1 MHEKIISR
9 PDQSGSNSCAA
20 IIVAAGSGVRAAS
33 TSKFASRQAS
43 PFGHDDFGHDDFGH
57 DNFAINNFG
66 NDLPKQFW
74 RLGDK
79 PVIAHA
85 FDYFHHHP
93 AIAAI
98 ILVVA
103 EPFIPHMAD
112 ILPETQKPVHL
123 VAGGAT
129 RQDSVHAGLIALA
142 GLKNCLNI
150 DYVAIH
156 DAARPLIPADLLG
169 GLIAAIDNSN
179 DGKQINEIIGAVPVL
194 PLSDSIKTIDKDN
207 SHDNPTSR
215 RGLISGGLI
224 TGGIDRSQLAA
235 AQTPQLFR
243 RDIITKL
250 HDDFAGKGGFTD
262 DCSLAEAAGFKITM
276 IDGAKQLM
284 KLTDADDFAMLSH
297 RVAADSAMPN
307 YQQQTDDSSM
317 TETRFG
323 TGFDVHKFSDKAGPI
338 WLGGIKLD
346 SDRRMLAHSDGD
358 VGLHALCDAIFGAL
372 ADGDIGDHFPPSDPQ
387 WQNADS
393 TIFLDFATKRVLARG
408 GRIMNLDLT
417 FICETPKIGP
427 HRDAIRSRIAEIC
440 GISIDRV
447 SVKATTS
454 EGLGFTGRGEGIA
467 AQASASITLPA
478 SPDQNLPDDTAK

>member
-1 MHEKIISR
+1 MQETIISR
-9 PDQSGSNSCAA
+9 PDQSGSNSRAA
-20 IIVAAGSGVRAAS
+20 IIVAAGSGVRAAN
-33 TSKFASRQAS
+33 TSKFSARQDS
-43 PFGHDDFGHDDFGH
+43 SYEHN
-57 DNFAINNFG
+57 NFEPDNFG

-74 RLGDK
+74 QLGDK
-79 PVIAHA
+79 PVIAHS

-98 ILVVA
+98 ILVLA
-103 EPFIPHMAD
+103 EPYIPHMAN
-112 ILPETQKPVHL
+112 ILPKTQKPVHL

-129 RQDSVHAGLIALA
+129 RQDSVHAGLTALA
-142 GLKNCLNI
+142 GLKNCKNI

-156 DAARPLIPADLLG
+156 DAARPLIPADLLNS
-169 GLIAAIDNSN
+169 LIAATGNN
-179 DGKQINEIIGAVPVL
+179 KDGKLKNEIIGAVPVL
-194 PLSDSIKTIDKDN
+194 PLADSIKTFDKDN
-207 SHDNPTSR
+207 SHVNPTNSH
-215 RGLISGGLI
+215 GLISGGLV
-224 TGGIDRSQLAA
+224 TGGIDRSQLVA

-250 HDDFAGKGGFTD
+250 HDDFVGKGNFTD

-276 IDGAKQLM
+276 VDGAKQLM

-297 RVAADSAMPN
+297 LVAADSAAQQ
-307 YQQQTDDSSM
+307 YQQQTDDNSM

-323 TGFDVHKFSDKAGPI
+323 TGFDVHKFSDEAGPI
-338 WLGGIKLD
+338 WLGGIKLV
-346 SDRRMLAHSDGD
+346 SDRRILAHSDGD

-372 ADGDIGDHFPPSDPQ
+372 ADGDIGSHFPPSDPQ
-387 WQNADS
+387 WENADS

-408 GRIMNLDLT
+408 GHILNLDLT

-427 HRDAIRSRIAEIC
+427 HRNAIRSRIAEIC

-478 SPDQNLPDDTAK
+478 PSNQNLPDNSAK

>member
-1 MHEKIISR
+1 MQEKIISR

-33 TSKFASRQAS
+33 ISKFTARQDS
-43 PFGHDDFGHDDFGH
+43 PFGHDNFKP
-57 DNFAINNFG
+57 DNFGLKNFE

-74 RLGDK
+74 QLGDK

-103 EPFIPHMAD
+103 EPFIPYVAD

-129 RQDSVHAGLIALA
+129 RQDSVHAGLTAFA
-142 GLKNCLNI
+142 GLKNCQNI

-156 DAARPLIPADLLG
+156 DAARPLIPADLLDN
-169 GLIAAIDNSN
+169 LIAAIGNNN
-179 DGKQINEIIGAVPVL
+179 DDKLKNEIIGAVPVL
-194 PLSDSIKTIDKDN
+194 PLADSIKTIDRNN
-207 SHDNPTSR
+207 SHNNQTNS
-215 RGLISGGLI
+215 RGLISDGLI

-243 RDIITKL
+243 RDVITRL

-297 RVAADSAMPN
+297 LVAADSAAQE
-307 YQQQTDDSSM
+307 YRQQTYDNSM

-323 TGFDVHKFSDKAGPI
+323 TGFDVHKFSDEAGPI
-338 WLGGIKLD
+338 WLGGIKLE

-372 ADGDIGDHFPPSDPQ
+372 ADGDIGAHFPPPDPQ
-387 WQNADS
+387 WQDADS

-408 GRIMNLDLT
+408 GRILNLDLT

-427 HRDAIRSRIAEIC
+427 HRDAMRHRIAEIC

-478 SPDQNLPDDTAK
+478 PSDQNLPDNTAK

>member
-1 MHEKIISR
+1 L
-9 PDQSGSNSCAA
+9 
-20 IIVAAGSGVRAAS
+20 
-33 TSKFASRQAS
+33 T
-43 PFGHDDFGHDDFGH
+43 
-57 DNFAINNFG
+57 
-66 NDLPKQFW
+66 
-74 RLGDK
+74 
-79 PVIAHA
+79 
-85 FDYFHHHP
+85 
-93 AIAAI
+93 
-98 ILVVA
+98 
-103 EPFIPHMAD
+103 
-112 ILPETQKPVHL
+112 
-123 VAGGAT
+123 
-129 RQDSVHAGLIALA
+129 ALA
-142 GLKNCLNI
+142 GLKNCQNI

-194 PLSDSIKTIDKDN
+194 PLADSIKTIDRDN

-215 RGLISGGLI
+215 RGLI

-297 RVAADSAMPN
+297 LVAADSAMPN

-323 TGFDVHKFSDKAGPI
+323 TGFDVHKFSDEAGPI

-372 ADGDIGDHFPPSDPQ
+372 ADGDIGAHFPPSDPQ

>member
-1 MHEKIISR
+1 MQNKTVSR
-9 PDQSGSNSCAA
+9 SDQSGTTSCAA

-33 TSKFASRQAS
+33 THNFNAAHHS
-43 PFGHDDFGHDDFGH
+43 DFGH
-57 DNFAINNFG
+57 NNFG
-66 NDLPKQFW
+66 HDLPKQFW
-74 RLGDK
+74 PLGGK

-103 EPFIPHMAD
+103 KPYITHMAD
-112 ILPETQKPVHL
+112 ILPETHKPIYL
-123 VAGGAT
+123 IAGGAT
-129 RQDSVHAGLIALA
+129 RQESVHAGLTALA
-142 GLKNCLNI
+142 SLPDCQNI

-156 DAARPLIPADLLG
+156 DAARPFIPANLLD
-169 GLIAAIDNSN
+169 GLITAVDHANGDASN
-179 DGKQINEIIGAVPVL
+179 DDIQIIGAVPVL
-194 PLSDSIKTIDKDN
+194 PLADSIKTIDKYAAKNDR
-207 SHDNPTSR
+207 TS
-215 RGLISGGLI
+215 SSALI

-262 DCSLAEAAGFKITM
+262 DCSLAEAAGFKVTA

-284 KLTDADDFAMLSH
+284 KLTDGDDFAMLSH
-297 RVAADSAMPN
+297 LFAANSAA
-307 YQQQTDDSSM
+307 QGHRQKTDDNSM

-323 TGFDVHKFSDKAGPI
+323 TGFDVHKFSDEAGPI

-372 ADGDIGDHFPPSDPQ
+372 ADGDIGAHFPPSDPQ
-387 WQNADS
+387 WENADS
-393 TIFLDFATKRVLARG
+393 TIFLDFAAKRVLARG

-417 FICETPKIGP
+417 LICETPKIGP
-427 HRDAIRSRIAEIC
+427 HRDSIRRRIAEIC

-478 SPDQNLPDDTAK
+478 PSDHPSSTGTTK